1 MKAVKKKRKSIL
13 LRIAVFA
20 LAVYLVGS
28 LVNLQ
33 LDISASQKK
42 LDSVN
47 EQIREETLK
56 NEDLSALLDSGEDPE
71 YIERMAREMGYV
83 YPDEQ
88 VIVAVNGN

>member
-33 LDISASQKK
+33 LQISAKENE
-42 LDSVN
+42 LDDVN
-47 EQIREETLK
+47 QQLREQTLK

-88 VIVAVNGN
+88 VIVAINGN

>member
-1 MKAVKKKRKSIL
+1 MKAVTKKRKSIL
-13 LRIAVFA
+13 LRIAAFA

-33 LDISASQKK
+33 LQISAKENE
-42 LDSVN
+42 LNDLN
-47 EQIREETLK
+47 EQHREQTLK

-88 VIVAVNGN
+88 VIVAINGN

>member
-33 LDISASQKK
+33 LQISAKENE
-42 LDSVN
+42 LDDVN
-47 EQIREETLK
+47 EQNREVTLK
-56 NEDLSALLDSGEDPE
+56 NEELSALLNSGEDSE